1 MFMVSLNLLMKN
13 KSEGKSFG
21 IILKLDIKR
30 GIKLIFSDVTYLH
43 AYVLKTSL
51 SLPSFS
57 PKEKGF
63 VSIIYGVTH

>member
-1 MFMVSLNLLMKN
+1 MKN

-21 IILKLDIKR
+21 TILKPDIKR
-30 GIKLIFSDVTYLH
+30 GIKLIFSDVIYLH
-43 AYVLKTSL
+43 TYVLKTSL

-63 VSIIYGVTH
+63 VSVICGVTY